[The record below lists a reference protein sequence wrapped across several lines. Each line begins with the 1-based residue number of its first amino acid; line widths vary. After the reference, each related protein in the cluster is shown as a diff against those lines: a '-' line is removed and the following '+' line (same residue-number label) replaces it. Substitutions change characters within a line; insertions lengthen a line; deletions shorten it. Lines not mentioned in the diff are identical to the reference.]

1 MVSVIVPVYNSSRY
15 LARCIDSILNQSY
28 DDFELLLIND
38 GSIDDSGTIC
48 EKYKLRDKR
57 VKVYHQTNKGVSA
70 ARNHGLCVSSGEWIT
85 FIDSDD
91 YLKPDYLSN
100 FNSSSLAKSDLAIQ
114 GITTIDQFGK
124 IINKLQYLDFNI
136 DLHLGGNN
144 AEVIDK
150 YQLFQNRGPY
160 AKLYNRSIIQDNDIR
175 FEEDISIAEDGIF
188 FYSYL
193 RYVHRLV
200 VTSYLGYNYVKYGS
214 NTLSQK
220 PHSCEEWEK
229 VYTMYYSLSQE
240 LYGRLNMLDSQSY
253 RCKLHDI
260 VTYRTTGVFL
270 QMYKQ
275 GYPRPQRMGIIH
287 KMMQERYNMWP
298 PENHNNEGKI
308 SFYAFLFKT
317 IPYACIIDFIMKLLK
332 YLHLY

>member
-57 VKVYHQTNKGVSA
+57 VKVYHQSNKGVSA

-136 DLHLGGNN
+136 DLHLGGGG
-144 AEVIDK
+144 VM
-150 YQLFQNRGPY
+150 R
-160 AKLYNRSIIQDNDIR
+160 
-175 FEEDISIAEDGIF
+175 
-188 FYSYL
+188 
-193 RYVHRLV
+193 RLLININ
-200 VTSYLGYNYVKYGS
+200 S
-214 NTLSQK
+214 
-220 PHSCEEWEK
+220 
-229 VYTMYYSLSQE
+229 
-240 LYGRLNMLDSQSY
+240 
-253 RCKLHDI
+253 
-260 VTYRTTGVFL
+260 
-270 QMYKQ
+270 
-275 GYPRPQRMGIIH
+275 
-287 KMMQERYNMWP
+287 
-298 PENHNNEGKI
+298 
-308 SFYAFLFKT
+308 FKT
-317 IPYACIIDFIMKLLK
+317 EDLMPNYTTAA
-332 YLHLY
+332 